1 MDNKILSKLNIYYM
15 GSESFGDMEKLPALK
30 PFNDGMIELLSALSD
45 EIRHDALS
53 KGNPVLLTYA
63 FFIRRSNLLKQKEVF
78 FTEGRVGKGLSLHI
92 APSNVPINFAYSLCS
107 GLLAGNP
114 CIVRASSKDFEETRI
129 ICRLLKQL
137 EESDKLSDDA
147 KNALKYI
154 AVVSYPHDKEITD
167 ALSSVVNVRVIWG
180 GDRTV
185 EEIRRSPIRPR
196 CTEVCFADRYSI
208 LVIEAAGLTH
218 KVDVADD
225 KDKLLSE
232 IAHNFYNDTYLYD
245 QNACGSPR
253 LIYWIGKEE
262 EINKAKD
269 IFWNAIHK
277 YVKGRYEIQPVIAV
291 DKLTMADR
299 TVIDISGSRIIKSE
313 DNLITRVDIDIDI
326 LTKLHCTER
335 EESHISLY
343 DYETPGG
350 FYVEL
355 SSESLE
361 RLAPF
366 IDEKVQ
372 TCTFIDFKDKSSTE
386 TADYIQRFVTE
397 KGLKG
402 IDRIVPIGHSADFGF
417 IWDGYNLIDTFSRS
431 IYVGF

>member
-1 MDNKILSKLNIYYM
+1 MDNKLISKLNIYYM
-15 GSESFGDMEKLPALK
+15 GAESIEDMDKLPALR
-30 PFNDGMIELLSALSD
+30 PFDDGIVELLSALSD
-45 EIRHDALS
+45 EIRHDASL
-53 KGNPVLLTYA
+53 KGNPVLQTYA
-63 FFIRRSNLLKQKEVF
+63 FFIRRSNVLKQKEAF
-78 FTEGRVGKGLSLHI
+78 YTEGRIGKGLSLHI

-107 GLLAGNP
+107 GLLSGNP

-137 EESDKLSDDA
+137 EQSDRLSSSL
-147 KNALKYI
+147 KTALKYI
-154 AVVSYPHDKEITD
+154 AVISYPHDKEITD
-167 ALSSVVNVRVIWG
+167 ALSAMVNVRVIWG

-185 EEIRRSPIRPR
+185 EEIRRSPVRPR

-208 LVIEAAGLTH
+208 LAVEAAGLIS
-218 KVDVADD
+218 KMEEADD

-253 LIYWIGKEE
+253 LIYWLGKEE
-262 EINKAKD
+262 EVSIAKD
-269 IFWNAIHK
+269 IFWNAVYE
-277 YVKGRYEIQPVIAV
+277 YVKDRYEIQPVIAV

-299 TVIDISGSRIIKSE
+299 TVIDIPGSRIIKGE
-313 DNLITRVDIDIDI
+313 DNLITRVELSMSELNNLYSSDD
-326 LTKLHCTER
+326 
-335 EESHISLY
+335 SFSLY

-361 RLAPF
+361 ELVSV

-372 TCTFIDFKDKSSTE
+372 TCTFIDFKDKTSAE
-386 TADYIQRFVTE
+386 TARYLQNFVIE

-417 IWDGYNLIDTFSRS
+417 IWDGYNLIDTFTRC
-431 IYVGF
+431 VFV